1 MNDEEEVLFGCPFS
15 RPGEDD
21 LAINAKRVV
30 EYAMSDAEGNSVM
43 LPKHPDLG
51 LLSHSHSPC
60 AETPCP
66 HLVNLWIGI
75 HLYKVLDEG
84 PTSHGELFLMWEHP
98 WLTANDQQRAVMGIL
113 WDDDEFG
120 GAYPR
125 RLHDT
130 ADSFRTISVET
141 EDPRA
146 EWVLDVQ
153 ILVKVALDP
162 VAFLEEVR
170 QAISQMPV

>member
-1 MNDEEEVLFGCPFS
+1 MNDETEVLFRCPFC
-15 RPGEDD
+15 RCGEGD
-21 LAINAKRVV
+21 LSIHAGQVV
-30 EYAMSDAEGNSVM
+30 AHAVKHPEENSVM
-43 LPKHPDLG
+43 IQERPDSG

-66 HLVNLWIGI
+66 HLVILWIGI
-75 HLYKVLDEG
+75 HLHEVLEEEL
-84 PTSHGELFLMWEHP
+84 TSRGELFLMWENP
-98 WLTANDQQRAVMGIL
+98 WFAANDQQRAVSGIL

-130 ADSFRTISVET
+130 ADSYRTISVET
-141 EDPRA
+141 EDPRV

-170 QAISQMPV
+170 RAISQMPV